1 MTFLEQVG
9 QAGVVLVE
17 DAGAFTI
24 QFWSVLRKL
33 PRMLPIVGTGTRW
46 RSVVQQMLAIGA
58 SALPM
63 SGTMAL
69 CTGFILA
76 LQSASE
82 LRRFG
87 ALEFVVDLVAIG
99 FTRELGPLITALSV
113 SGRSASA
120 ISAEIGTMVVTEE
133 IDALRVMGLDP
144 VEFILAPK
152 YLAALITIPCLTI
165 LSTLCGIFA
174 GYLFLA
180 LSMDMSLRIYFQAVA
195 EAILLRD
202 VAFLLVKSLVFA
214 TIIVQVG
221 CLEGLRVRGG
231 PEAVGHS
238 TTAAVVKST
247 FLVIFAD
254 LLATAIFYLMGW
266 SSVK

>member
-1 MTFLEQVG
+1 MTFLDQIG
-9 QAGVVLVE
+9 RAAVVKVE
-17 DAGAFTI
+17 DAGALTL

-33 PRMLPIVGTGTRW
+33 PRMLPIVGTGRRW

-63 SGTMAL
+63 SGAMAL

-144 VEFILAPK
+144 VEFTLAPK
-152 YLAALITIPCLTI
+152 YLAALITLPCLTI
-165 LSTLCGIFA
+165 LSTVSGIFA
-174 GYLFLA
+174 GYVFLA
-180 LSMDMSLRIYFQAVA
+180 LSMDMSLRIYLQAVA
-195 EAILLRD
+195 EAVLLRD
-202 VAFLLVKSLVFA
+202 IAFMLVKSLVFA
-214 TIIVQVG
+214 TIIVHVG

-247 FLVIFAD
+247 FLVILAD

-266 SSVK
+266 SSLR

>member
-1 MTFLEQVG
+1 MSSVEAIGRSTIG
-9 QAGVVLVE
+9 AVE
-17 DAGAFTI
+17 DVGALTM
-24 QFWSVLRKL
+24 QFWRVLRKIHTAL
-33 PRMLPIVGTGTRW
+33 PVVGKRQ
-46 RSVVQQMLAIGA
+46 RRRVSVQQMFVIGA

-63 SGTMAL
+63 AGTMSL

-76 LQSASE
+76 MQCASE

-87 ALEFVVDLVAIG
+87 ALQFVIDLVAIG
-99 FTRELGPLITALSV
+99 FTRELGPLITAIAV

-133 IDALRVMGLDP
+133 IDALRAMGLDP
-144 VEFILAPK
+144 VEFTLAPK
-152 YLAALITIPCLTI
+152 YLAALVTVPCLTV

-180 LSMDMSLRIYFQAVA
+180 FSMDMTLRIYFHAVA
-195 EAILLRD
+195 ESILLRD
-202 VAFLLVKSLVFA
+202 LVLTLIKSLVFA

-231 PEAVGHS
+231 PDAVGHAA
-238 TTAAVVKST
+238 TTAVVKST
-247 FLVIFAD
+247 FLVIVAD
-254 LLATAIFYLMGW
+254 LVATAIFYMMGW
-266 SSVK
+266 SSAR

>member
-1 MTFLEQVG
+1 MTFLQQVG
-9 QAGVVLVE
+9 QADVVQVE
-17 DAGAFTI
+17 DVGALTL

-33 PRMLPIVGTGTRW
+33 PRVLPIVGVRRRW
-46 RSVVQQMLAIGA
+46 RSTVGQMFAIGA

-63 SGTMAL
+63 SGTMSL

-76 LQSASE
+76 LQSGSE

-120 ISAEIGTMVVTEE
+120 IAAEIGTMVVTEE

-144 VEFILAPK
+144 VEFTVAPK
-152 YLAALITIPCLTI
+152 YLGALMAVPCLTI

-180 LSMDMSLRIYFQAVA
+180 FSMDMSLRIYVHAVA

-202 VAFLLVKSLVFA
+202 VAFTLIKSLVFA
-214 TIIVQVG
+214 TIIVHVG

-247 FLVIFAD
+247 FLVIVAD
-254 LLATAIFYLMGW
+254 LVATAIFYLMGW
-266 SSVK
+266 SAAR

>member
-1 MTFLEQVG
+1 MTFLEQ
-9 QAGVVLVE
+9 AGKAAIVQVE
-17 DAGAFTI
+17 DAGALTM
-24 QFWSVLRKL
+24 QLWSVLRKL
-33 PRMLPIVGTGTRW
+33 PRVLPIVGVRRRW
-46 RSVVQQMLAIGA
+46 RTAVEQMLAIGA

-63 SGTMAL
+63 TGIMSL

-87 ALEFVVDLVAIG
+87 ALEFVVNLVAIG
-99 FTRELGPLITALSV
+99 FTRELGPLITALAV

-144 VEFILAPK
+144 VEFTLAPK
-152 YLAALITIPCLTI
+152 YLAALITLPCLTV

-180 LSMDMSLRIYFQAVA
+180 FSMDMSLRVYFQAVA

-202 VAFLLVKSLVFA
+202 VAFMLVKSLIFA
-214 TIIVQVG
+214 TIIVHVG

-247 FLVIFAD
+247 FLVILAD
-254 LLATAIFYLMGW
+254 LVGTAIFYLMGW
-266 SSVK
+266 SSVG

>member
-1 MTFLEQVG
+1 
-9 QAGVVLVE
+9 
-17 DAGAFTI
+17 
-24 QFWSVLRKL
+24 VLRKL
-33 PRMLPIVGTGTRW
+33 PRILPIVGKRRRW
-46 RSVVQQMLAIGA
+46 HAAVQQMLAIGA
-58 SALPM
+58 SAFPM
-63 SGTMAL
+63 AGAMSL

-144 VEFILAPK
+144 VEFTFAPK
-152 YLAALITIPCLTI
+152 YLAALITVPCLTI

-180 LSMDMSLRIYFQAVA
+180 FSMDMSLRIYFQAVA
-195 EAILLRD
+195 QAVLLRD
-202 VAFLLVKSLVFA
+202 IGFMLVKSLVFA
-214 TIIVQVG
+214 TIIVHVG
-221 CLEGLRVRGG
+221 CLEGLRVHGG

-247 FLVIFAD
+247 FLIIFAD
-254 LLATAIFYLMGW
+254 LVATAIFYLMGW
-266 SSVK
+266 SSLG